1 MIVFMLGVYS
11 KHLKWQ
17 PQGEQEQKMESVAP
31 VDEDILIT
39 KLRPGQQIHL
49 EAHAVKGIGK
59 DHAKFSP
66 VCSLGY
72 RLLPEIRILKP
83 ITGDDAFE
91 FQSCFPKGV
100 IEVVKDKNG
109 VDTARVANARL
120 DTVSRECLRYPKFE
134 DKVLL
139 YLTVGAIS

>member
-1 MIVFMLGVYS
+1 MAAARRTG
-11 KHLKWQ
+11 
-17 PQGEQEQKMESVAP
+17 
-31 VDEDILIT
+31 T
-39 KLRPGQQIHL
+39 KNGISRACRRRYFDHQTEAWTANSL